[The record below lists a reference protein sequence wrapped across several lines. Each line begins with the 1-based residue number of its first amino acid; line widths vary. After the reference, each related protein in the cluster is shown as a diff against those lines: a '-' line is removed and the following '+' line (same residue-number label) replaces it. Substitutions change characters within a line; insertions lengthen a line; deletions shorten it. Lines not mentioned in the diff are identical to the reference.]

1 MFLHYSRR
9 WASCVKST
17 LHHAQ
22 SGMTQFL
29 PSTTNRIVTR
39 TTLSVA
45 LMAFTSLPNLAH
57 AISLP
62 QCPQPQLLE
71 QRYAAPQSNLQGYR
85 NPLNALLA
93 GLPHYHMVHDVISAR
108 GSTASITAKF
118 DYGSVVHKDLEFETV
133 QFYLRGAQDSQW
145 RYLGQKVTN
154 SDGKASINI
163 SGLATGQYRIY
174 ALVPADKTGAEG
186 FITVVDPGTEAVLFD
201 IDGTLT
207 ESDLEQIGD
216 YPAIRRASPKDGAY
230 SLVRQYL
237 DKGYQPIYL
246 SARVYWYQ
254 KGTRDWLQWMG
265 LPPGFLRT
273 SLSNETSLFRT
284 AAYKIEQIKQ
294 LQAAGV
300 NIVRAY
306 GNAKT
311 DAEAFIKAGL
321 AADRSFTIGADAGF
335 YGTTA
340 ITGNSYQQHI
350 RQAVAPFPSARCY

>member
-1 MFLHYSRR
+1 M
-9 WASCVKST
+9 
-17 LHHAQ
+17 
-22 SGMTQFL
+22 
-29 PSTTNRIVTR
+29 PTTSVATVIK
-39 TTLSVA
+39 LSVA
-45 LMAFTSLPNLAH
+45 MMACASLHNVAH
-57 AISLP
+57 AVSLP
-62 QCPQPQLLE
+62 QCPQPQLIE
-71 QRYAAPQSNLQGYR
+71 QRYVAPQSNLQGYR

-108 GSTASITAKF
+108 GSVASITAKF
-118 DYGSVVHKDLEFETV
+118 DYGSIVHKDLEFETV

-154 SDGKASINI
+154 SDGKASITI

-207 ESDLEQIGD
+207 ESDLEQVGD

-350 RQAVAPFPSARCY
+350 RQAVAPFPAARCY